1 MITGAA
7 YLQKLLN
14 IKNGSEGFMKDN
26 FPISWI
32 PVPGKDNQSFGVSN
46 CPGKHQNS
54 LLKKLSLKND
64 LNSIW
69 NQEINCIV
77 SLITKDELKK
87 LDINDFDKTITE
99 YGFEHYSVEIQD
111 LGIPSTNQL
120 GTFKVLTKNIIVAI
134 KTEKKVLIHCNAG
147 LGRSGLFAGIL
158 VKEMTNIN
166 HPIEY
171 IRKFRKGA
179 IETKEQEEFIS
190 FW

>member
-1 MITGAA
+1 MITRAA

-69 NQEINCIV
+69 NQEINYIV

-120 GTFKVLTKNIIVAI
+120 GTFKILTKNIIVAI

-158 VKEMTNIN
+158 VKEMTDIN
-166 HPIEY
+166 HPIDY

-190 FW
+190 CW

>member
-1 MITGAA
+1 MITRAA

-87 LDINDFDKTITE
+87 LDISDFDKTITE

-120 GTFKVLTKNIIVAI
+120 GTFKILTKNIIVAI

-158 VKEMTNIN
+158 VKEMTDIN
-166 HPIEY
+166 HPIDY

>member
-120 GTFKVLTKNIIVAI
+120 GTFKILTKNIIVAI

>member
-54 LLKKLSLKND
+54 LLKKLSLKDD

-120 GTFKVLTKNIIVAI
+120 GTFKILTKNIIVAI

-158 VKEMTNIN
+158 VKEMTDIN
-166 HPIEY
+166 HPIDY

>member
-14 IKNGSEGFMKDN
+14 IKNGSEGYMKDN

-120 GTFKVLTKNIIVAI
+120 GTFKILTKNIIVAI

-158 VKEMTNIN
+158 VKEMTDIN
-166 HPIEY
+166 HPIDY

-179 IETKEQEEFIS
+179 IETKDQEEFIS

>member
-1 MITGAA
+1 MITRAA

-120 GTFKVLTKNIIVAI
+120 GTFKILTKNIIVAI
-134 KTEKKVLIHCNAG
+134 KTEKKVLIHCSAG

>member
-1 MITGAA
+1 MITRAA

-54 LLKKLSLKND
+54 LLKKLSLKDD

-120 GTFKVLTKNIIVAI
+120 GAFKILTKNIIEAI

-179 IETKEQEEFIS
+179 IETKEQEEFIR

>member
-1 MITGAA
+1 MITRAA

-120 GTFKVLTKNIIVAI
+120 GTFKILTKNIIVAI

-158 VKEMTNIN
+158 VKEMTDIN
-166 HPIEY
+166 HPIDY

>member
-1 MITGAA
+1 MITRAA

-120 GTFKVLTKNIIVAI
+120 GTFKILTKNIIVAI

-158 VKEMTNIN
+158 VKEMTDIN
-166 HPIEY
+166 HPIDY

-179 IETKEQEEFIS
+179 IETKKQEEFIS

>member
-1 MITGAA
+1 M
-7 YLQKLLN
+7 
-14 IKNGSEGFMKDN
+14 KNN

-32 PVPGKDNQSFGVSN
+32 PVPSKDNQSFGVSN

-99 YGFEHYSVEIQD
+99 YGFEHYSVCLLYTSPSPRD
-111 LGIPSTNQL
+111 LSTSRMPSS
-120 GTFKVLTKNIIVAI
+120 A
-134 KTEKKVLIHCNAG
+134 
-147 LGRSGLFAGIL
+147 
-158 VKEMTNIN
+158 
-166 HPIEY
+166 
-171 IRKFRKGA
+171 
-179 IETKEQEEFIS
+179 
-190 FW
+190 

>member
-1 MITGAA
+1 MITRAA

-87 LDINDFDKTITE
+87 LDINDFERTITE

-120 GTFKVLTKNIIVAI
+120 GTFKILTKNIIVAI

-158 VKEMTNIN
+158 VKEMTDIN
-166 HPIEY
+166 HQIDY

>member
-1 MITGAA
+1 MITRAA

-46 CPGKHQNS
+46 CPGKHQNN

-120 GTFKVLTKNIIVAI
+120 GTFKILTKNIIVAI

-158 VKEMTNIN
+158 VKEMTDIN
-166 HPIEY
+166 HPIDY

>member
-14 IKNGSEGFMKDN
+14 IKNGSEGYMKDN

-69 NQEINCIV
+69 NQEINYIV

-120 GTFKVLTKNIIVAI
+120 GTFKILTKNIIVAI

-158 VKEMTNIN
+158 VKEMTDIN
-166 HPIEY
+166 HPIDY